1 MTNGD
6 SGSNPDLEVLA
17 VGAGFGT
24 SFTVNLRNIVLSGED
39 RQSISNAIINLII
52 AHIEAVAPA
61 AEQPVSVDAEEQS
74 DDSADAGTGT
84 PSLSDIIEAL
94 EGLYTKYGR
103 Y

>member
-1 MTNGD
+1 VSNAD

-24 SFTVNLRNIVLSGED
+24 SFTVNLRNIELSGED

-52 AHIEAVAPA
+52 AHIE
-61 AEQPVSVDAEEQS
+61 VDAEEQS